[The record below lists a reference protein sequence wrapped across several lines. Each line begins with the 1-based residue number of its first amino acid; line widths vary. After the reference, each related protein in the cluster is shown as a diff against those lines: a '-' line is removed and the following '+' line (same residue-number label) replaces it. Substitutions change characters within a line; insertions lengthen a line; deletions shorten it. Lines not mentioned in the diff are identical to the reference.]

1 MSTFLKIAFGVV
13 VLAGCNPGKEEKLG
27 GARLKTVTIGT
38 LDLRAAMN
46 GPATDAEKDAILTSL
61 KFQIKIKSVKCD
73 KESDSVDKTLDSVKW
88 NSTTIDSIKVAR
100 NCSYIISM
108 NYIDGNGA
116 SLLASQTDK
125 ENLTKEELAKDSP
138 KVGVKL
144 IPTDP
149 EGVKYWLKEVSTS
162 PETGVGVN
170 PTLGQGVSAECK
182 AGTGLDQFNEGKLA
196 AKKRD
201 EDSWRSPKWG
211 QAAEDCAGYDEMVQ
225 EVAVAENLTWD
236 QANPS
241 EVEKRKCHNFGWAQ
255 GNLDFL
261 AQLKIQ
267 CHR

>member
-13 VLAGCNPGKEEKLG
+13 VLAGCNPGKEEQLG
-27 GARLKTVTIGT
+27 GARLKTVTIGS
-38 LDLRAAMN
+38 LDLRALMN
-46 GPATDAEKDAILTSL
+46 GPATDAEKDAVLSSL
-61 KFQIKIKSVKCD
+61 KFKITIKSVKCD

-108 NYIDGNGA
+108 NYIDATGT

-125 ENLTKEELAKDSP
+125 ENLTKEELAKESP

-149 EGVKYWLKEVSTS
+149 EGVKYWLKEATTS

-182 AGTGLDQFNEGKLA
+182 TGAGLVKFNEGKLA
-196 AKKRD
+196 AKTRD
-201 EDSWRSPKWG
+201 ETSWKGETWG
-211 QAAEDCAGYDEMVQ
+211 SGPEDCANYDAMVK
-225 EVAVAENLTWD
+225 EVAEPESITFDEAAQDRT
-236 QANPS
+236 
-241 EVEKRKCHNFGWAQ
+241 CHNFGWAQ

-261 AQLKIQ
+261 AQLKKQ
-267 CHR
+267 CSR